1 MALARVGAHMIREIP
16 AHLVPEF
23 WPLVDTMFEK
33 ALKHHPHLDING
45 LQHILLAGRADLI
58 LVIEDTILGGI
69 VMESVRYPSE
79 MVGNIVAAA
88 GDVGSLATHGERIE
102 KYLEDW
108 CLTRNLSTIS
118 MLGRAGWSAFLSRHG
133 WQTQPSLVAWKELRP
148 HVLRN

>member
-1 MALARVGAHMIREIP
+1 MALAWAVEDMIREIP
-16 AHLVPEF
+16 AFLVPEF

-33 ALKHHPHLDING
+33 ALEHHPHLDIDG
-45 LQHILLAGRADLI
+45 LKHLLLTGRAELI
-58 LVIEDTILGGI
+58 LVIEGTIVAGI

-102 KYLEDW
+102 KYLEEW

-118 MLGRAGWSAFLSRHG
+118 MLGRAGWSTFLSRHG

-148 HVLRN
+148 HVRN